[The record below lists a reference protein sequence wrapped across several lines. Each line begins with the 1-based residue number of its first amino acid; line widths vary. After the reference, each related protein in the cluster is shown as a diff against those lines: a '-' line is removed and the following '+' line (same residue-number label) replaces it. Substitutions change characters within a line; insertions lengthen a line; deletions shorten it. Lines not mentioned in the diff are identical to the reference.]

1 MTLNIGLTP
10 LQVKL
15 EEEDTSTLC
24 DRLLPLVIGLLRTA
38 KFPSILRMYRDTLT
52 SEMKNA
58 IKKAVAD
65 LLPILVARSLESDF
79 SHGERSVDDGGGLS
93 LASKLRTLSSEAFVN
108 LLTAI
113 FKIVQA
119 HLVRA
124 SEVKKAIEWILCN
137 IDGHYAA
144 DSVAAAIAV
153 GAVAAET
160 AQEIG
165 FQGGSLVSSPLGKA
179 TSKAPPLQGKSSDA
193 SSLMNMSRNFRADV
207 LRENTEAVF
216 AACEVTHGRWAKLL
230 GVRALLH
237 PKLKLQEFMSI
248 YDLTQE
254 FITSTEKI
262 GGRLGSSIRGTLQS
276 QAKAFVDSQHESRVS
291 LCVEL

>member
-113 FKIVQA
+113 FKIVQ
-119 HLVRA
+119 VIYA
-124 SEVKKAIEWILCN
+124 SIME
-137 IDGHYAA
+137 
-144 DSVAAAIAV
+144 
-153 GAVAAET
+153 
-160 AQEIG
+160 
-165 FQGGSLVSSPLGKA
+165 
-179 TSKAPPLQGKSSDA
+179 
-193 SSLMNMSRNFRADV
+193 
-207 LRENTEAVF
+207 
-216 AACEVTHGRWAKLL
+216 LL
-230 GVRALLH
+230 I
-237 PKLKLQEFMSI
+237 S
-248 YDLTQE
+248 
-254 FITSTEKI
+254 
-262 GGRLGSSIRGTLQS
+262 
-276 QAKAFVDSQHESRVS
+276 
-291 LCVEL
+291 